1 MSRTPVSSDA
11 KHLSTLA
18 SAEYI
23 ESLYDQ
29 WKSAPESL
37 PESWRM
43 FFEGFEMA
51 MCPRSCVAATQA
63 EAQSGVIR
71 LIDAYRRQGH
81 LAANIDPLG
90 HNLTSHP
97 DLVLENFG
105 FGNEDMQRVFD
116 TGDFLALPRASLQDI
131 LKSLNDTYCGPIGFE
146 YMHIQDPAIRR
157 WIQEQ
162 IEPVLSCPTF
172 DTARKLEIME
182 LLIDAEVFENFLQN
196 RYPGHKR
203 FSLEG
208 AESLIPAIHEI
219 VELAPELGVEE
230 LVMGMAH
237 RGRLNVLANILDKSY
252 AMIFGEFEGFVP
264 PDTLDGNGDVKYHL
278 GYNSDHVNRRGK
290 SLHISLTSNPS
301 HLEAVNPVVEGRTR
315 AKQRRS
321 GDQQHRRRIVPLL
334 IHGDAGFA
342 GQGMVAETLNLSKLE
357 GYRTGGTVHV
367 IVNNQIGFTTDPS
380 DARSSTYATD
390 VAKMIEAPI
399 FHVNGDNP
407 CAVVYAA
414 ELALRFRQE
423 FGQDVV
429 LDMLCYRRHGHNEG
443 DEPQFTQPRMY
454 REIKKHP
461 SVRKLYQQR
470 LIENGELDEM
480 QASELKAQFQ
490 KKLHE
495 AHASAKKDAQASERF
510 SYDGYWKDLNKPFSF
525 EPVETG
531 TTPGR
536 LKAVARALTTVP
548 VGFHINPKVAR
559 ALPPRIHAIE
569 ENGEVDWSFAE
580 SLAFGTL
587 LLEKI
592 PVRLSGQDSARGT
605 FSQRH
610 AVWRDME
617 TQQAHK
623 PLNHIDPGQETF
635 CVYNSLLSEA
645 AVLGFDF
652 GYALAEPDM
661 LVLWEA
667 QFGDFANGAQVIID
681 QFVMGSK
688 AKWERSNG
696 LVLLLPHGYEGQGP
710 DHSSAYLERYL
721 TGAAEQNIQVCNLTT
736 PAQYFHALRRQ
747 MKRSFRLPLVLMTP
761 KSLLRHKRC
770 TSPVEELASGRF
782 HEILDDDR
790 DPEKVRTLLFCSGKV
805 YYDLLEHRESHG
817 IEDAAI
823 IRFEQLYPFHFERMR
838 EIAGRYPH
846 VERIAWVQEEPR
858 NRGAWSYIHHVLEEV
873 FPLFHPLYVGRNA
886 SASSA
891 TGYLKI
897 HQQEQRRLVREAF
910 EIK

>member
-1 MSRTPVSSDA
+1 MPRTPTPMDG

-18 SAEYI
+18 SADYI
-23 ESLYDQ
+23 ESLYQQ
-29 WKSAPESL
+29 WKDSPDSL
-37 PESWRM
+37 PESWHL

-63 EAQSGVIR
+63 EAQSNVIR
-71 LIDAYRRQGH
+71 LIDSYRRHGH
-81 LAANIDPLG
+81 LAAQIDPLG
-90 HNLTSHP
+90 HNLQSLPELLPKT
-97 DLVLENFG
+97 FG
-105 FGNEDMQRVFD
+105 FDENDLQRVFD
-116 TGDFLALPRASLQDI
+116 TNDFLALPRASLQDI
-131 LKSLNDTYCGPIGFE
+131 LSSLNATYCGPIGFE
-146 YMHIQDPAIRR
+146 TMHIQDPNIRR
-157 WIQEQ
+157 WLQEQ
-162 IEPVLSCPTF
+162 IEPVRSCPSF
-172 DTARKLEIME
+172 DTARKLQIME

-219 VELAPELGVEE
+219 VEMAPELGVEE
-230 LVMGMAH
+230 IVMGMAH

-252 AMIFGEFEGFVP
+252 SMIFGEFEGFVSE
-264 PDTLDGNGDVKYHL
+264 DTDDGNGDVKYHL
-278 GYNSDHVNRRGK
+278 GYNSDHVNRQGK

-301 HLEAVNPVVEGRTR
+301 HLEAVNPVVEGRAR
-315 AKQRRS
+315 AKQRRA
-321 GDQQHRRRIVPLL
+321 GDKQERRRIVPLL

-342 GQGMVAETLNLSKLE
+342 GQGLVAETLNLSKLE
-357 GYRTGGTVHV
+357 GYRTGGTVHI
-367 IVNNQIGFTTDPS
+367 IVNNQIGFTTDPE

-423 FGQDVV
+423 FHQDVV
-429 LDMLCYRRHGHNEG
+429 LDMICYRRHGHNEG
-443 DEPQFTQPRMY
+443 DEPQFTQPIMY
-454 REIKKHP
+454 RTIKKHP

-470 LIENGELDEM
+470 LVDNGELSED
-480 QASELKAQFQ
+480 QAVELKKQFQ
-490 KKLHE
+490 QKLQN
-495 AHASAKKDAQASERF
+495 AHASAKKEAKTSEVF
-510 SYDGYWKDLNKPFSF
+510 SYTGIWKNLDRPFSF
-525 EPVETG
+525 DPVETG
-531 TTPGR
+531 VAYGR
-536 LKAVARALTTVP
+536 LKTITHALTTIP
-548 VGFHINPKVAR
+548 VGFHINPKVGR

-569 ENGEVDWSFAE
+569 DMKTVDWSFAE
-580 SLAFGTL
+580 SLAFGSL

-610 AVWRDME
+610 SVWRDME
-617 TQQAHK
+617 TQQAYK
-623 PLNHIDPGQETF
+623 PLNHIDANQETF

-696 LVLLLPHGYEGQGP
+696 LVMLLPHGYEGQGA
-710 DHSSAYLERYL
+710 DHSNAYLERYL
-721 TGAAEQNIQVCNLTT
+721 AGAAENNVQVCNLTT

-747 MKRSFRLPLVLMTP
+747 VKRPFRLPLVLMTP

-770 TSPVEELASGRF
+770 VSPVDDLVSGRF
-782 HEILDDDR
+782 HEILDDAEA
-790 DPEKVRTLLFCSGKV
+790 PETARNLLFCSGKV
-805 YYDLLEHRESHG
+805 YYDLLEYREAHD

-823 IRFEQLYPFHFERMR
+823 IRFEQLYPFNETLMR
-838 EIAGRYPH
+838 EIVGRYGNI
-846 VERIAWVQEEPR
+846 ESITWVQEEPK
-858 NRGAWSYIHHVLEEV
+858 NRGAWPYTHHVLEEI
-873 FPLFHPLYVGRNA
+873 FPGMHPRYVGRRP

-891 TGYLKI
+891 TGYMKI
-897 HQQEQRRLVREAF
+897 HQKEQERLVREAF
-910 EIK
+910 QTK